1 MSFHHSCF
9 WFAGELDK
17 DSGTSMCVQ
26 EAFFHHPQNEKLNRR
41 LFGVQK
47 RERSLT
53 DLIYRQKEFLKEKLY
68 EFLEKFRIDMII
80 AENALAIPMHIPLGI
95 AITEIIAETSI
106 PTIAH
111 HHDFFWERPRF
122 LINAIQDILYMAF
135 PPNLPSIKHVVIN
148 SVAQTDLAAK
158 RGISSQLIYNVID
171 FKKKD
176 SQVDEFNKDFRA
188 DMGFDEKDTLILQ
201 PTRVVSRK
209 GIEQAIYLVRQLE
222 IENKKLIISHS
233 PGDEGLEYF
242 NWIKDMS
249 ENQGIPIRFIY
260 NRLQES
266 RRFDQESGK
275 KLYSLW
281 DAYPHMD
288 LITYPSLYEG
298 FGNTFLEAIFFKK
311 PLLVN
316 RYSVYIVDIEPK
328 GFDVVAIDGYLT
340 HKAVREVEKV
350 LLDPER
356 LREMVETNFELGKK
370 YFSYTI
376 LKKGLSALL
385 TSFFGTIPSLSLSN
399 NEAQH

>member
-9 WFAGELDK
+9 WFAGELEK
-17 DSGTSMCVQ
+17 DPGTSMCVQ

-47 RERSLT
+47 RDRSLT

-171 FKKKD
+171 FEKKA
-176 SQVDEFNKDFRA
+176 S
-188 DMGFDEKDTLILQ
+188 M
-201 PTRVVSRK
+201 
-209 GIEQAIYLVRQLE
+209 
-222 IENKKLIISHS
+222 
-233 PGDEGLEYF
+233 
-242 NWIKDMS
+242 
-249 ENQGIPIRFIY
+249 
-260 NRLQES
+260 
-266 RRFDQESGK
+266 
-275 KLYSLW
+275 
-281 DAYPHMD
+281 
-288 LITYPSLYEG
+288 PS
-298 FGNTFLEAIFFKK
+298 
-311 PLLVN
+311 
-316 RYSVYIVDIEPK
+316 
-328 GFDVVAIDGYLT
+328 
-340 HKAVREVEKV
+340 
-350 LLDPER
+350 
-356 LREMVETNFELGKK
+356 
-370 YFSYTI
+370 
-376 LKKGLSALL
+376 
-385 TSFFGTIPSLSLSN
+385 
-399 NEAQH
+399 